1 MSLQKYTSMIVKDED
16 LPAVLKVDRRKQ
28 TLCTLYDF
36 YVGTR
41 NVDYTNL

>member
-1 MSLQKYTSMIVKDED
+1 MSLQKYTFMIAKNEN

-28 TLCTLYDF
+28 ALCTLYDF

-41 NVDYTNL
+41 NVDTNL

>member
-1 MSLQKYTSMIVKDED
+1 MSLQNTSDSEGQD

-28 TLCTLYDF
+28 ALCTLYDF
-36 YVGTR
+36 YVGIR